1 MGDLSPHFSRAEF
14 RCKCLQCDFDTVDAV
29 LLEVLESVRYYYD
42 LPVIITSGCRC
53 AAHNATVGGS
63 ANSQHLLGRA
73 ADIVVKGM
81 SPDAVANYL
90 EQTYPGRLGIGRYAG
105 FTHVDSRNTAARFD
119 YRS

>member
-1 MGDLSPHFSRAEF
+1 MGDLSANFSRSEF
-14 RCKCLQCDFDTVDAV
+14 RCKCLLCDFDTVDAQ
-29 LLEVLESVRYYYD
+29 LLEVLESVRQFYG

-53 AAHNATVGGS
+53 PAHNAAVGGS

-81 SPDAVANYL
+81 SPDGVANYL
-90 EQTYPGRLGIGRYAG
+90 EQTYPGRLGIGRYNS
-105 FTHVDSRNTAARFD
+105 FTHLDSRNTAARFD